1 MGLPYKKYKK
11 YLINNVYSGAHV
23 VSEIEIPI
31 KYPPGRNG
39 NAWAGLVQ
47 NYEDGFYATD
57 IGSARTE
64 TEPYF
69 DVKTGVFFE
78 LYTRSN
84 PVEPYILNI
93 FDVNSLNN
101 SPFNSSHPTRINVH
115 GWRSDGEMKEA
126 LLDGER

>member
-1 MGLPYKKYKK
+1 M
-11 YLINNVYSGAHV
+11 
-23 VSEIEIPI
+23 SEVEIPI

-39 NAWAGLVQ
+39 NAWAGLLQ
-47 NYEDGFYATD
+47 NHEDEFYEMD
-57 IGSARTE
+57 IESEKEE

-69 DVKTGVFFE
+69 DVKTDVFFE

-84 PVEPYILNI
+84 PVEPYLLNI
-93 FDVNSLNN
+93 FDVDSLID

-126 LLDGER
+126 LLDG